1 MNIGEL
7 RAYNYLQ
14 DSGWTVTDVTK
25 EEAYWDKD
33 IDFVAQNGTER
44 LTIEVKWDSRIWQT
58 GNMFIE
64 TITDLDKS
72 KSGWFM
78 FCQADY
84 IYYGDSVNEL
94 FYVFKTDDL
103 REFVSQHTMEERKAA
118 DYTTRGMVK
127 KVSQGMLV
135 PIKEFSQKFDVQV
148 VFLEKLSQ
156 GYDTRKR
163 GYSPKTNRGDYFLN
177 TQRGF

>member
-14 DSGWTVTDVTK
+14 ASGWAVEDVTQNQD
-25 EEAYWDKD
+25 YWDKD
-33 IDFVAQNGTER
+33 IDFVAQSGTER
-44 LTIEVKWDSRIWQT
+44 LTVEVKWDNRIAQT

-64 TITDLDKS
+64 TITDLDNS
-72 KSGWFM
+72 TGGWFS

-94 FYVFKTDDL
+94 FYVFKTEDL
-103 REFVSQHTMEERKAA
+103 RAFVSSHMMEQRKAA
-118 DYTTRGMVK
+118 DYNYRGVLK

-135 PIKEFSQKFDVQV
+135 PIKEFSQSYDVQIV
-148 VFLEKLSQ
+148 ILDKWSQ
-156 GYDTRKR
+156 GQRVKNR
-163 GYSPKTNRGDYFLN
+163 GYAPKTNTED
-177 TQRGF
+177 